1 MRALS
6 PGNMCMTREDA
17 TVRLAHWTA
26 IAATG
31 MALIATPHIC
41 EAQRMTPEQI
51 LTELIEEIPP
61 LENPRDGAFPLRG
74 SRLEGW
80 LPEGDEEAKQFLL
93 DLDARGIAV
102 CAHPRPGNEQNMEFS
117 LRLSRLQQELGL
129 EVGVH
134 ASRAMYSFFNGDP
147 ETLHVAA
154 NDVPF
159 HDESFHATR
168 KMGCP
173 FRLEHR
179 EDDMKAQFRALLDP
193 YKEAGLTIDFA
204 YLDWEIDGPIE
215 WNAAWRHSKRC
226 RVCREHVPEIDDF
239 YAFQAT
245 LREIRAE
252 LQREVCVETM
262 QEYYPDVLV
271 GNYSVYPQSGVRYW
285 YDYYEELPPDAPFFR
300 DQQAKYRP
308 WYHEFGPSGYTF
320 ANPVVYTWY
329 ATWSWYPRWDN
340 DDYRWFYNLL
350 KVGANAGAHTPQEIP
365 LITWLHWHTTAP
377 PEDAPEVPQ
386 MSEWAYQELIWHL
399 YLRGTDGLMMWCRQE
414 ETTKEVRL
422 ITEVMDGMLAHR
434 EFIGAGKPVMLS
446 VPARPGTVV
455 SGLRLDDRLLV
466 RRTDFGDN
474 QEAIA
479 GVVDDRIVE
488 VPRRDGE
495 TWVIDLNDCPYV
507 AQ

>member
-1 MRALS
+1 MRWS
-6 PGNMCMTREDA
+6 P
-17 TVRLAHWTA
+17 LIA
-26 IAATG
+26 IAAMG
-31 MALIATPHIC
+31 IALIAMSHTC
-41 EAQRMTPEQI
+41 EAQQRMTPEEI
-51 LTELIEEIPP
+51 LRELIEEIPA

-80 LPEGDEEAKQFLL
+80 LPDDDGDAREFLMA
-93 DLDARGIAV
+93 LDARGLAL
-102 CAHPRPGNEQNMEFS
+102 CAHPRPDNEANMAFS

-134 ASRAMYSFFNGDP
+134 ASRAMYTFFSGD
-147 ETLHVAA
+147 EHTLHVAA
-154 NDVPF
+154 NGVTF
-159 HDESFHATR
+159 HDDSFSTTR
-168 KMGCP
+168 MMGCP

-179 EDDMKAQFRALLDP
+179 KDAIRAQFRALLDP
-193 YKEAGLTIDFA
+193 YRDAGITIDFA

-226 RVCREHVPEIDDF
+226 VVCRENIPDIDDF
-239 YAFQAT
+239 HAFQAA
-245 LREIRAE
+245 LRKIRSE
-252 LQREVCVETM
+252 LQREVCVEVM
-262 QEYYPDVLV
+262 QEYYPDVLI

-285 YDYYEELPPDAPFFR
+285 YDYYEELPPGAPFFR
-300 DQQAKYRP
+300 DQLAKYRP

-350 KVGANAGAHTPQEIP
+350 QVGTNAGSHTPQEVP

-377 PEDAPEVPQ
+377 PADAPEVPQ

-399 YLRGTDGLMMWCRQE
+399 YLRGSDGLMMWCRAE

-422 ITEVMDGMLAHR
+422 ITEVMDGIFAHR
-434 EFIGAGKPVMLS
+434 EFIGAGEPVMFN
-446 VPARPGTVV
+446 VPNEPGTVV

-466 RRTDFGDN
+466 RRTDFTDN
-474 QEAIA
+474 QEPIR
-479 GVVDDRIVE
+479 GVVADRIVE

-495 TWVIDLNDCPYV
+495 TWEIDLSTCGRAP
-507 AQ
+507 Q